1 MRATNFLVCLFFIG
15 FNGCLFNRISLE
27 CKVDV
32 TSDYVFFDHCY
43 NGLFIYELDVADSV
57 VSLYPKDF
65 KKIFA
70 YELRRTDSLSSRD
83 TKDLKIY
90 FSRKNEHFQW
100 KLYKYAEW
108 GTGGYELKD
117 VIEPFKSG
125 KWYLFSFMNPHFE
138 VFAYCKTS
146 GEVNFVKKD
155 LNANF

>member
-1 MRATNFLVCLFFIG
+1 MIFFLCLVFISC
-15 FNGCLFNRISLE
+15 NGCLFNRISLE

-32 TSDYVFFDHCY
+32 TSEYVSFDHCY
-43 NGLFIYELDVADSV
+43 NGLFIYELNVADSIV
-57 VSLYPKDF
+57 GLYPKDY
-65 KKIFA
+65 KKTFT
-70 YELRRTDSLSSRD
+70 YELRHTDSLSSRD

-90 FSRKNEHFQW
+90 FSKKNEHFQW
-100 KLYKYAEW
+100 KLYKYAAW
-108 GTGGYELKD
+108 GTGEYEIKD
-117 VIEPFKSG
+117 AVEPFKPD